1 MNINDLG
8 QTSSQNMIKSPQ
20 SLIKNMNTSSTPNHN
35 HGNKKTFQDM
45 IIVSNIDKAVN
56 LTGQKIHENKNP
68 DEKLSPLAHSVSLD
82 IHTLREQTAAYLL
95 SSKRGQND
103 GTTERISKR
112 GQDDGTDRLPSS
124 MRYNQDDGLMEELNV
139 LIGSSPMSDLAPQI
153 LSPKTEEME
162 NFISGYRR
170 NSNYL

>member
-1 MNINDLG
+1 
-8 QTSSQNMIKSPQ
+8 
-20 SLIKNMNTSSTPNHN
+20 
-35 HGNKKTFQDM
+35 
-45 IIVSNIDKAVN
+45 
-56 LTGQKIHENKNP
+56 
-68 DEKLSPLAHSVSLD
+68 LD

-139 LIGSSPMSDLAPQI
+139 LIGSSPMSDLAP
-153 LSPKTEEME
+153 
-162 NFISGYRR
+162 
-170 NSNYL
+170 